1 MVHGYDQYVSYGYPG
16 GLDLKDIV
24 GSAQPSKG
32 RPKRPILVGIPPPWY
47 QGSLDGGEGS
57 RIGR

>member
-24 GSAQPSKG
+24 GKRSAQ
-32 RPKRPILVGIPPPWY
+32 
-47 QGSLDGGEGS
+47 
-57 RIGR
+57 